1 MLSPDEQLETIR
13 RGTAEILLEKEL
25 LQKLQRSCKTKTP
38 LRVKVG
44 FDPTAPDIH
53 LGHTV
58 LLEKMRQFQDLGH
71 KVILIIGDLTGM
83 IGDPTGRSEIRKPLT
98 REEVMRNAETYQEQ
112 VFKILDREKTE
123 VRFNSEWLGKMSAIE
138 LIRLQSKQT
147 VARMLER
154 EDFKKRFAS
163 HNPIGI
169 HEFIYPLLQGHDSV
183 VLRADV
189 EIGGT
194 DQRFNLL
201 MGRELQQEEGLEQQ
215 VLVIMPLL
223 EGTDG
228 VKKMSKSLGNYI
240 GISEQPREIYG
251 KIMSISD
258 DLMLRYYELLSRI
271 STTEL
276 EALKAG
282 ISNGSVHPM
291 DAKKALAFELVER
304 YWGRDEAEQAAAE
317 FQKVFSNRGLPDDI
331 PVYTVPESGEIW
343 LPGLM
348 KASGI
353 VRSTGEAMRL
363 IKQGGVSVD
372 GRKWPSPDEKLSP
385 GEHLLKV
392 GKRRFLKIVSEKG

>member
-1 MLSPDEQLETIR
+1 MPAPEEQLEIIK
-13 RGTAEILLEKEL
+13 RGTAEILLEQEL
-25 LQKLQRSCKTKTP
+25 IQKLQRSYDTKTP
-38 LRVKVG
+38 LRIKVG

-71 KVILIIGDLTGM
+71 TVLLIIGDLTGM

-98 REEVMRNAETYQEQ
+98 QEEVMRNAETYQEQ

-123 VRFNSEWLGKMSAIE
+123 VRFNSEWLGRMSAIDI
-138 LIRLQSKQT
+138 IRLQSRQT

-183 VLRADV
+183 VLKADI

-201 MGRELQQEEGLEQQ
+201 MGRELQQEEGQAQQ

-240 GISEQPREIYG
+240 GMSEPPREIYG
-251 KIMSISD
+251 KVMSISD
-258 DLMLRYYELLSRI
+258 SLMLRYYELLSHI
-271 STTEL
+271 SNTEL
-276 EALKAG
+276 ELLKQG
-282 ISNGSVHPM
+282 ISDGSTHPM
-291 DAKKALAFELVER
+291 EAKKALAHELVER
-304 YWGRDEAEQAAAE
+304 YWGRDEADQAAAE
-317 FQKVFSNRGLPDDI
+317 FHKVFSNRGLPDDI
-331 PVYTVPESGEIW
+331 PVYNVTLEEELW
-343 LPGLM
+343 LPGIM
-348 KASGI
+348 KESGI
-353 VRSTGEAMRL
+353 VKSTGEAMRL
-363 IKQGGVSVD
+363 IRQGGVSVD
-372 GRKWPSPDEKLSP
+372 GEKWPSPDKKLPS

-392 GKRRFLKIVSEKG
+392 GKRRFLRIRPA